1 VSARNAS
8 RSAKMAV
15 ELASLRALPA
25 KRLETLERTR
35 QEIAVWYAQH
45 LVLRLERLYGRGK

>member
-1 VSARNAS
+1 
-8 RSAKMAV
+8 MAV